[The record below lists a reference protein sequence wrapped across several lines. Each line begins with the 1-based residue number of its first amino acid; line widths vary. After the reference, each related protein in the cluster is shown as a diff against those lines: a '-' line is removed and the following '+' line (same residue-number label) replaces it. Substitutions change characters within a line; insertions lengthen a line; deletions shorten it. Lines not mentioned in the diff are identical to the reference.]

1 LENIL
6 ILTLFYALLELFE
19 ARWQQAPTLL
29 LILTRIRA
37 QYEKSIFRFFFLHP
51 TYLVAIWLILYT
63 QLSIPS
69 VILLFL
75 KTVDI
80 ATKIVLMQQVF
91 EKNEVSQQL
100 HDMLMM
106 PLEKWMPYMGV
117 AVYTPLLL
125 WALLS

>member
-1 LENIL
+1 MENIL